1 MKETYE
7 EKINRRLGVK
17 QRIIAVASGREK
29 ADLVLKNAM
38 YLNVF
43 SNEFLQGDIAVAN
56 GLIAGIGEY
65 EGENEIDVN
74 GKLVLPGFIDAHIH
88 LESSMVTPSEFAKAV
103 VSHGT
108 TTVITDPH
116 EIANVM
122 GTDGIEY
129 MIQSS
134 QNLPVD
140 VHFYVAVLC
149 TCYRV

>member
-7 EKINRRLGVK
+7 EKINRRLKVK

-65 EGENEIDVN
+65 EGENEINVN

-108 TTVITDPH
+108 TTVITH
-116 EIANVM
+116 
-122 GTDGIEY
+122 TK
-129 MIQSS
+129 
-134 QNLPVD
+134 
-140 VHFYVAVLC
+140 
-149 TCYRV
+149 

>member
-74 GKLVLPGFIDAHIH
+74 GKLNGN
-88 LESSMVTPSEFAKAV
+88 SE
-103 VSHGT
+103 
-108 TTVITDPH
+108 
-116 EIANVM
+116 
-122 GTDGIEY
+122 
-129 MIQSS
+129 
-134 QNLPVD
+134 
-140 VHFYVAVLC
+140 
-149 TCYRV
+149 